1 MTVPKLKRHQL
12 LNLHIL
18 KPQLE
23 LMNFKSCLLNAKL
36 RMYMERDQLK
46 NYVIYISGMAEPAIV
61 QGMYIFKQPG
71 VGKQFFSIIIFVY
84 FKSFILKIYLLIFK
98 IDYCTQL

>member
-1 MTVPKLKRHQL
+1 MMGIYICTFISETVK
-12 LNLHIL
+12 
-18 KPQLE
+18 
-23 LMNFKSCLLNAKL
+23 
-36 RMYMERDQLK
+36 K

-84 FKSFILKIYLLIFK
+84 FNPFILKILNS
-98 IDYCTQL
+98 